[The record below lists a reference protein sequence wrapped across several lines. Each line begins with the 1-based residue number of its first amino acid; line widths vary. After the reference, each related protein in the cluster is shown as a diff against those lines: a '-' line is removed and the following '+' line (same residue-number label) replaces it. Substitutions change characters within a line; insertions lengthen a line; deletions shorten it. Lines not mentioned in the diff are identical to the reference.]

1 MTISV
6 YKFLKYSTLTVS
18 QEQTGKI
25 TMSSVYISKN
35 KESSFD
41 SVWAFPLLKK
51 LNFAIIDIEEKKGER
66 RLFPLVKH

>member
-41 SVWAFPLLKK
+41 SVWAFPLLK
-51 LNFAIIDIEEKKGER
+51 N
-66 RLFPLVKH
+66 